1 MTIDQFNYKL
11 ANVPQHRDIAIR
23 VARAAAEAQKE
34 MLANRAMTFTKLFK
48 IDPVQLEA
56 RK

>member
-11 ANVPQHRDIAIR
+11 ANVPQHRDIAIH

-34 MLANRAMTFTKLFK
+34 MLANRAMTFTELFK
-48 IDPVQLEA
+48 IVPIQLEA